1 MLDAHGPEFYAKK
14 LATYIKDASTI
25 RSRTLDYF
33 GRAPSLDHCSKLIA
47 RAEVGAQ
54 RSEGRLWVR
63 VNGKFRCGHSKD
75 DSNILAGADGVERCL
90 TCRRKLEAEAS
101 RRYRENRAKREAEQR
116 LMELAKQSAA
126 ERAEYNMKWQRRV
139 NDCALFSEKIIIAA
153 EAIFAIPQQEFL
165 GHSKAAPF
173 VNVRYAIA
181 MVSRDR
187 GFSFPQI
194 ARIIKRKDHTTIIN
208 AVEKAQ
214 ALYIDNRGFRIRV
227 EALRKAVA

>member
-1 MLDAHGPEFYAKK
+1 MLDAHGPEFYARK

-25 RSRTLDYF
+25 RARTMNYF

-63 VNGKFRCGHSKD
+63 GNGKFRCGHSKD
-75 DSNILAGADGVERCL
+75 ESNILAGADGIDRCL
-90 TCRRKLEAEAS
+90 TCRRKTEAEAS
-101 RRYRENRAKREAEQR
+101 RRYRENRAKREAEER
-116 LMELAKQSAA
+116 LLELARQSEA
-126 ERAEYNMKWQRRV
+126 ERAEHNMKWQRRV
-139 NDCALFSEKIIIAA
+139 NDCALFSEKIVIAA

-165 GHSKAAPF
+165 GDSRAAHF

-208 AVEKAQ
+208 AVEKAHS
-214 ALYIDNRGFRIRV
+214 LYVENYKFRIRV